1 MRRRGVS
8 LTEAAKQMHTTSK
21 SMRKY
26 VPRALRR
33 GTDGRYHPTPYDR
46 YGRTM
51 FILTTTGRQNV
62 TIADSRT
69 ASRIAEHW
77 LAVDH
82 FLKTGKTDRLRFFR
96 HKSFRAGK
104 VGYPFLTDPRT
115 LARLG
120 SAGEVSF
127 EDLYTLKG

>member
-1 MRRRGVS
+1 M
-8 LTEAAKQMHTTSK
+8 KQ
-21 SMRKY
+21 
-26 VPRALRR
+26 VQN
-33 GTDGRYHPTPYDR
+33 TDT
-46 YGRTM
+46 
-51 FILTTTGRQNV
+51 V
-62 TIADSRT
+62 
-69 ASRIAEHW
+69 
-77 LAVDH
+77 
-82 FLKTGKTDRLRFFR
+82 DRLRFFR